1 MYLINIYLPYYLI
14 YTLEAIYFPWIELL
28 RTVRHKI
35 QLIQY
40 YMKILCMY
48 GFEYYKFASV
58 FYHEAV
64 NKLKKI
70 FQNLL
75 LQKLKKNF
83 SRFLLKSIH
92 RCKQSLKTQ

>member
-14 YTLEAIYFPWIELL
+14 CTLEATYFPWIELL

-40 YMKILCMY
+40 YMKILCKY

-58 FYHEAV
+58 FYHEVV

-75 LQKLKKNF
+75 LQKTLKKLF
-83 SRFLLKSIH
+83 PIFLKVD
-92 RCKQSLKTQ
+92 R